1 MSDRDSE
8 AEGYVLW
15 APEITS
21 VRDVRI
27 ARAAYTAGWNRRK
40 QLDYEAAFNVPRP
53 LHASAY
59 EPLTPFKPKFMT
71 PHVGPALAEI
81 RAQRNSDES
90 FWQKRDGD
98 DNGPPEAA

>member
-1 MSDRDSE
+1 MTKRDDA
-8 AEGYVLW
+8 AEEYVLW

-27 ARAAYTAGWNRRK
+27 ARAAYIAGWNARK
-40 QLDYEAAFNVPRP
+40 QAEYEAAFNVPRP

-81 RAQRNSDES
+81 RAQRNGDES
-90 FWQKRDGD
+90 FWRKHDGGND
-98 DNGPPEAA
+98 GPQAA